1 MSESGESDR
10 GAGPTLRWSV
20 EQRVAFAARRLYW
33 DGTINRDDLM
43 RRFGVSANQAT
54 ADLARLKDAYP
65 DGFAYDTVA
74 RRYRAQNQFLPHE
87 AEPTRLLR
95 ELRLIAESHLDPQDS
110 VLASVPALAI
120 AELPER
126 SVDAAVLR
134 PVLTAIRDRQAIG
147 ARYVSFQRPGER
159 RRVLS
164 PHALVFDGFRWHVR
178 AHDAGDDTFKDFVI
192 ARLSRVAP
200 AGAWQRLPAE
210 DAAWNRLVTLEIAPH
225 PWLDP
230 HQRRVIARDY
240 GMDAKQRLLLR
251 VREAVLFYLRRR
263 FGLVEGHEKRPA
275 QEQHIVLVRIA
286 REIG

>member
-10 GAGPTLRWSV
+10 ATAPTLRWSV

-65 DGFAYDTVA
+65 HGFAYDTVA
-74 RRYRAQNQFLPHE
+74 RRYRAQDLFLPHE
-87 AEPTRLLR
+87 ADPARLLR
-95 ELRLIAESHLDPQDS
+95 ELRLIAEGHLDPQDS
-110 VLASVPALAI
+110 VLASVPPLAI
-120 AELPER
+120 TEVPER
-126 SVDAAVLR
+126 SVGAAVLR
-134 PVLTAIRDRQAIG
+134 HVLAAIRDRQAIG

-159 RRVLS
+159 QRVLS

-178 AHDAGDDTFKDFVI
+178 AHDASDDTFKDFVI

-200 AGAWQRLPAE
+200 AGAWRRAPAE
-210 DAAWNRLVTLEIAPH
+210 DAAWNRSVTLEIAPH
-225 PWLDP
+225 PGLDP

-240 GMDAKQRLLLR
+240 GMDAKQRLLLK
-251 VREAVLFYLRRR
+251 VREAVLFYVRRR
-263 FGLVEGHEKRPA
+263 FGLTDGHERRPA
-275 QEQHIVLVRIA
+275 HEQHIVLLQMT
-286 REIG
+286 

>member
-1 MSESGESDR
+1 MTESPESDP
-10 GAGPTLRWSV
+10 AAATTLRWSV

-74 RRYRAQNQFLPHE
+74 RRYRAREQFQPHE
-87 AEPTRLLR
+87 ADPARLLR
-95 ELRLIAESHLDPQDS
+95 ELRLVAEGHLDPQDS

-120 AELPER
+120 AEVPER
-126 SVDAAVLR
+126 SVDGAVLR
-134 PVLTAIRDRQAIG
+134 PVLAAIRDRHAIG

-178 AHDAGDDTFKDFVI
+178 AHDASDDTFKDFVI

-200 AGAWQRLPAE
+200 AGTWQRVPAE

-225 PWLDP
+225 PGLDP

-240 GMDAKQRLLLR
+240 GMDAKQRLLLTA
-251 VREAVLFYLRRR
+251 REAVLFYVRRR
-263 FGLVEGHEKRPA
+263 FGLTDGHEQRPA
-275 QEQHIVLVRIA
+275 QEQHVVLLRIS
-286 REIG
+286 

>member
-1 MSESGESDR
+1 MTESAESDPN
-10 GAGPTLRWSV
+10 AAPALRWSV

-54 ADLARLKDAYP
+54 ADFARLKDAYP

-74 RRYRAQNQFLPHE
+74 RRYRAQQQFQPHE
-87 AEPTRLLR
+87 ADPARLLR
-95 ELRLIAESHLDPQDS
+95 ELRLVAEGHLDPQDS
-110 VLASVPALAI
+110 VLAAVPALAI
-120 AELPER
+120 AEMPER

-134 PVLTAIRDRQAIG
+134 PVLAAIRDRQAIG

-178 AHDAGDDTFKDFVI
+178 AHDAGDDRFKDFVI
-192 ARLSRVAP
+192 ARLSHVASV
-200 AGAWQRLPAE
+200 GTWQRVPAE

-225 PWLDP
+225 PGLDP

-240 GMDAKQRLLLR
+240 GMDAKQRLLLT
-251 VREAVLFYLRRR
+251 VREAVLFYVRRR
-263 FGLVEGHEKRPA
+263 FGLTDGHEQRPA
-275 QEQHIVLVRIA
+275 QEQHIVLLRIS
-286 REIG
+286 

>member
-10 GAGPTLRWSV
+10 TAGLGLRWSV
-20 EQRVAFAARRLYW
+20 EQRVAFAVRRLYW

-65 DGFAYDTVA
+65 DGFNYDTVA
-74 RRYRAQNQFLPHE
+74 RRYRATQAFLPQE
-87 AEPTRLLR
+87 ADPPRLLR
-95 ELRLIAESHLDPQDS
+95 ELRLIAEGHLDPAES
-110 VLASVPALAI
+110 VLATPPGLAI

-134 PVLTAIRDRQAIG
+134 LVLAAIRDRQAIN
-147 ARYVSFQRPGER
+147 ARYVSFQRPGEHQR
-159 RRVLS
+159 TVS

-192 ARLSRVAP
+192 ARLSRVTA
-200 AGAWQRLPAE
+200 AGAWQRHAME
-210 DAAWNRLVTLEIAPH
+210 DAVWNRLVTLEIAPH
-225 PWLDP
+225 PGLDS

-240 GMDAKQRLLLR
+240 GMDTKQRLLLK
-251 VREAVLFYLRRR
+251 VRDAVLFYVRRR
-263 FGLVEGHEKRPA
+263 FGLTEGHEHRPA
-275 QEQHIVLVRIA
+275 QEQHIVLVRMF
-286 REIG
+286 

>member
-1 MSESGESDR
+1 MSEAGESDR
-10 GAGPTLRWSV
+10 AQEPGLRWSV

-54 ADLARLKDAYP
+54 ADLARLKETYP
-65 DGFAYDTVA
+65 NGFAYDTVA
-74 RRYRAQNQFLPHE
+74 RRYRAHAAFLPHE
-87 AEPTRLLR
+87 ADPTTLLR
-95 ELRLIAESHLDPQDS
+95 ELRLIAEGHLDPQDS
-110 VLASVPALAI
+110 LLASVPPLAI

-134 PVLTAIRDRQAIG
+134 HVLAAIRHRHAIG

-159 RRVLS
+159 QRVLS

-192 ARLSRVAP
+192 ARLSRVTE
-200 AGAWQRLPAE
+200 AGTWHRHPAE
-210 DAAWNRLVTLEIAPH
+210 DAAWNRMVTLEIAPH
-225 PWLDP
+225 PGLDP

-240 GMDAKQRLLLR
+240 GMDAKQRLLLK
-251 VREAVLFYLRRR
+251 VREAVLFYVRRR
-263 FGLVEGHEKRPA
+263 FGLTDGHEKRPA
-275 QEQHIVLVRIA
+275 QEQHIVLLRTT
-286 REIG
+286 